1 MELSNRSRANMD
13 DESVHKGHIVGCMHT
28 ITSDSDVDAC
38 LEFPGEVEEEGNWVA
53 RLQIFIQRLS
63 EATCFERDD
72 TIAEN
77 ARRD

>member
-1 MELSNRSRANMD
+1 
-13 DESVHKGHIVGCMHT
+13 MHT